1 MKLGWKQLKSASW
14 LPISD
19 SESATATLTLRMGYM
34 AQPDFGEAH
43 FKEIEKK
50 TKDAID
56 AGGWLHTGDKGR
68 EKVGHM

>member
-1 MKLGWKQLKSASW
+1 
-14 LPISD
+14 
-19 SESATATLTLRMGYM
+19 M

-68 EKVGHM
+68 EKVGICNLGMKLCRLSDILH

>member
-1 MKLGWKQLKSASW
+1 
-14 LPISD
+14 
-19 SESATATLTLRMGYM
+19 M